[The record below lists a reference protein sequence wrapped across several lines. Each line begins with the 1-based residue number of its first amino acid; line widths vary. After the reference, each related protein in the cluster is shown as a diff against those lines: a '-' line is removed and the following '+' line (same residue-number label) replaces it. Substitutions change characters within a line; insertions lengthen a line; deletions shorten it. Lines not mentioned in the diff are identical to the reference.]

1 MKHLLHLTHITSTKH
16 KLTGK
21 SRPHEGPQKI
31 IAVKKTPIIQRPE
44 LWEVIENINTGLVL

>member
-44 LWEVIENINTGLVL
+44 L